1 MMMKI
6 ELTKAQIK
14 ALAENLEF
22 CLFEQIRNDPEID
35 NINWLIA
42 QCDTYK
48 RLAEAAGIP
57 IHMGDDE

>member
-1 MMMKI
+1 MKI
-6 ELTKAQIK
+6 ELTKEQIK

-22 CLFEQIRNDPEID
+22 CLFDQIRNDQGID

-42 QCDTYK
+42 QCETYK
-48 RLAEAAGIP
+48 TLAEAAGIP

>member
-1 MMMKI
+1 MKI

-22 CLFEQIRNDPEID
+22 CLFDQIRNDPEID

-42 QCDTYK
+42 RCETYK
-48 RLAEAAGIP
+48 TLAEAAGIP
-57 IHMGDDE
+57 IYMEDE